1 MDSKSKRGI
10 FLNKIINENPVFVL
24 TLGMCPT
31 LAVTTSLQSGIV
43 MGLSLLTVLLFSNVC
58 ISLIRKIVPNEIR
71 IPVYI
76 VIIATFVT
84 IVEMLLKAQLPGLYE
99 KLGVFVSLIV
109 VNCIV
114 FGRAESFAS
123 KNKVILSFIDALGVG
138 LGFLFALVLV
148 SSIREILGTGVLT
161 IWSDV
166 KIDFMPFFDFLK
178 IKPTSFFVG
187 NPGAFIILALL
198 IGTIQTIVNYRKRIK
213 QKSKETKEMKKERKG
228 A

>member
-1 MDSKSKRGI
+1 MDSKSKRSI
-10 FLNKIINENPVFVL
+10 FLNGIIKENPVLVL

-43 MGLSLLTVLLFSNVC
+43 MGLSLLFVLIFSNFF
-58 ISLIRKIVPNEIR
+58 ISLIRKIVPSEIR

-84 IVEMLLKAQLPGLYE
+84 IVEMLLGVMLPSLYE

-114 FGRAESFAS
+114 LGRAETFAS
-123 KNKVILSFIDALGVG
+123 RNNVFLSLIDALGVG
-138 LGFLFALVLV
+138 LGFLGALILV
-148 SSIREILGTGVLT
+148 SSIREILGTGGLT
-161 IWSDV
+161 IWNDV
-166 KIDFMPFFDFLK
+166 KVNFMPIFNFFN
-178 IKPTSFFVG
+178 IEPSSFFVG
-187 NPGAFIILALL
+187 NPGAFIVLALL
-198 IGTIQTIVNYRKRIK
+198 IGIIQSIAVYKRK
-213 QKSKETKEMKKERKG
+213 KKEKKG

>member
-1 MDSKSKRGI
+1 MESNSKISI
-10 FLNKIINENPVFVL
+10 FLKGIVKENPVLVL

-43 MGLSLLTVLLFSNVC
+43 MGLSLMFVLLFSNFC

-84 IVEMLLKAQLPGLYE
+84 IVEMLLGALIPTLYE

-114 FGRAESFAS
+114 LGRAEAFAS
-123 KNKVILSFIDALGVG
+123 KNNVFLSIFDALGVG
-138 LGFLFALVLV
+138 LGFLLALIVV
-148 SSIREILGTGVLT
+148 SSIREILGTGFLT
-161 IWSDV
+161 VWNDIQV
-166 KIDFMPFFDFLK
+166 NFMPVFDFLR
-178 IKPTSFFVG
+178 IKPTSFFIG
-187 NPGAFIILALL
+187 NPGAFIVLALL
-198 IGTIQTIVNYRKRIK
+198 IGIIQSVSIFRKK
-213 QKSKETKEMKKERKG
+213 LKERRR

>member
-1 MDSKSKRGI
+1 MDSKSKKSI
-10 FLNKIINENPVFVL
+10 FLNGIIKENPVLVL

-43 MGLSLLTVLLFSNVC
+43 MGLSLLFVLLLSNVC
-58 ISLIRKIVPNEIR
+58 ISLVRKIVPNEIR

-84 IVEMLLKAQLPGLYE
+84 IVEMLLGAYMPTLYE

-114 FGRAESFAS
+114 LGRAETFAS
-123 KNKVILSFIDALGVG
+123 KNNVLLSILDAFGVG
-138 LGFLFALVLV
+138 LGFLGALIIV
-148 SSIREILGTGVLT
+148 SAIREILGTGILT
-161 IWSDV
+161 IWNNT
-166 KIDFMPFFDFLK
+166 KISFMPIFNFFNV
-178 IKPTSFFVG
+178 KPTSFFVG
-187 NPGAFIILALL
+187 NPGAFVILAFI
-198 IGTIQTIVNYRKRIK
+198 IGITQTIQIYKKKRKN
-213 QKSKETKEMKKERKG
+213 KKEEKG

>member
-1 MDSKSKRGI
+1 MESNSKISI
-10 FLNKIINENPVFVL
+10 FLKGIIKENPVLVL

-43 MGLSLLTVLLFSNVC
+43 MGLSLLFVLLFSNFC

-84 IVEMLLKAQLPGLYE
+84 IVEMLLGALMPTLYE

-114 FGRAESFAS
+114 LGRAEAFAS
-123 KNKVILSFIDALGVG
+123 KNNVFLSILDALGVG
-138 LGFLFALVLV
+138 LGFLLALMVV
-148 SSIREILGTGVLT
+148 SSIREILGTGDLT
-161 IWSDV
+161 VWNNIQFN
-166 KIDFMPFFDFLK
+166 FMPIFDFLK
-178 IKPTSFFVG
+178 IKPTSFFIG
-187 NPGAFIILALL
+187 NPGAFIVLALL
-198 IGTIQTIVNYRKRIK
+198 IGIIQSISIFRKK
-213 QKSKETKEMKKERKG
+213 LKERKG

>member
-1 MDSKSKRGI
+1 MESNSKISI
-10 FLNKIINENPVFVL
+10 FLKGIIKENPVLVL

-43 MGLSLLTVLLFSNVC
+43 MGLSLLFVLLFSNFC

-84 IVEMLLKAQLPGLYE
+84 IVEMLLGALMPTLYE

-114 FGRAESFAS
+114 LGRAEAFAS
-123 KNKVILSFIDALGVG
+123 KNNVFLSILDALGVG
-138 LGFLFALVLV
+138 LGFLLALMVV
-148 SSIREILGTGVLT
+148 SSIREILGTGYLT
-161 IWSDV
+161 VWNNIQV
-166 KIDFMPFFDFLK
+166 NLMPIFDFLK
-178 IKPTSFFVG
+178 IKPTSFFIG
-187 NPGAFIILALL
+187 NPGAFIVLALL
-198 IGTIQTIVNYRKRIK
+198 IGIIQSISIFRKK
-213 QKSKETKEMKKERKG
+213 LKERKG

>member
-1 MDSKSKRGI
+1 MESNSKISI
-10 FLNKIINENPVFVL
+10 FLKGIIKENPVLVL

-43 MGLSLLTVLLFSNVC
+43 MGLSLLFVLLFSNFC

-84 IVEMLLKAQLPGLYE
+84 IVEMLLGALMPTLYE

-114 FGRAESFAS
+114 LGRAEAFAS
-123 KNKVILSFIDALGVG
+123 KNNVFLSILDALGVG
-138 LGFLFALVLV
+138 LGFLLALMVV
-148 SSIREILGTGVLT
+148 SSIREILGTGYLT
-161 IWSDV
+161 VWNNIQFN
-166 KIDFMPFFDFLK
+166 FMPIFDFLK
-178 IKPTSFFVG
+178 IKPTSFFIG
-187 NPGAFIILALL
+187 NPGAFIVLALL
-198 IGTIQTIVNYRKRIK
+198 IGIIQSISIFRKK
-213 QKSKETKEMKKERKG
+213 LKERKG